1 MSNDFGHLPSNE
13 RASDM
18 RKSWKEYKREA
29 RQRKRTLD
37 KERERELNTTVYRR
51 SFSDFMRGDHRSGF
65 GVHFLIL
72 GNDWWNF
79 EEDIGI
85 NPLDADVL
93 DEDERNAA
101 FNSLGKAELVL
112 GVLQDVVETLAQ
124 DIAVYKRREIEGRIE
139 ELQQLGFAG
148 PDANRALDD
157 LERLKKM
164 RHKLSQR
171 VRNTLPQTRAS
182 GE

>member
-1 MSNDFGHLPSNE
+1 
-13 RASDM
+13 
-18 RKSWKEYKREA
+18 
-29 RQRKRTLD
+29 
-37 KERERELNTTVYRR
+37 
-51 SFSDFMRGDHRSGF
+51 
-65 GVHFLIL
+65 
-72 GNDWWNF
+72 
-79 EEDIGI
+79 
-85 NPLDADVL
+85 
-93 DEDERNAA
+93 
-101 FNSLGKAELVL
+101 
-112 GVLQDVVETLAQ
+112 LAQ

-139 ELQQLGFAG
+139 ELQQLDFAG